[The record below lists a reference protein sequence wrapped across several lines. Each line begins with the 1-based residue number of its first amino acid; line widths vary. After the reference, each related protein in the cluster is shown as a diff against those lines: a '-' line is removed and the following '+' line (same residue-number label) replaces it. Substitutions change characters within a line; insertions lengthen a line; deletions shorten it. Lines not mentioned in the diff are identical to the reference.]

1 MPAEKCSVA
10 IVGAGLSGSLVA
22 SGLMRRGCDVTL
34 FDKSRGTGGRLASAR
49 IGGAAMD
56 LGAPAFSTQ
65 QRSEL
70 LGLSPDLEPVLKL
83 WRARKMSF
91 SGQGEQEI
99 EPCYVPEG
107 RSSSL
112 TRHLVQGANLKAST
126 RVGQVNA
133 MPGNV
138 WELLDDTGVSL
149 GVYDQVILAVP
160 APQAVP
166 LLSARPAL
174 QARVEKIQL
183 GSLWVTLLELNQAP
197 EKLVNIDWLTG
208 EHPVFSR
215 LVKDA
220 SKPGRS
226 GERWVLQAREDWSV
240 SHIDQTA
247 EQVGAAMID
256 AFEQLCGETLSLQA
270 QRTHRWLYALPAGVF
285 EMPQHSDGL
294 FVCGDWASPS
304 HDTGQSLDA
313 GLSRACHSAQSLLHQ
328 WDTLAC

>member
-10 IVGAGLSGSLVA
+10 IVGAGLSGALVA
-22 SGLMRRGCDVTL
+22 SGLIRRGCEVTL

-65 QRSEL
+65 QRIEL
-70 LGLSPDLEPVLKL
+70 LALAPELEPVLKL
-83 WRARKMSF
+83 WRARKASF
-91 SGQGEQEI
+91 SGQSDQDI

-107 RSSSL
+107 RSSLL
-112 TRHLVQGANLKAST
+112 TRHLVQGTNLRAST

-133 MPGNV
+133 MPGDV
-138 WELLDDTGVSL
+138 WELLDDNGISL

-183 GSLWVTLLELNQAP
+183 GSLWVTLLELNRAP

-215 LVKDA
+215 VVKDG
-220 SKPGRS
+220 SKPDRT
-226 GERWVLQAREDWSV
+226 GERWVLQARGDWSV

-247 EQVGAAMID
+247 EQVGADMID
-256 AFEQLCGETLSLQA
+256 AFERWCGETLSPQA
-270 QRTHRWLYALPAGVF
+270 QRAHRWLYALPAGEF
-285 EMPQHSDGL
+285 KMPQHSDGL
-294 FVCGDWASPS
+294 FVCGDWASP
-304 HDTGQSLDA
+304 SLDA